1 MGCCLI
7 LIGILSGNYHLYPV
21 KESFQF
27 DTTFMYVASVLVC
40 SKVYQFRHPDATP
53 RAYYS
58 FGTIA
63 ILLIFETY
71 GYCAPTSKN
80 IDAVNV
86 FYLIGFY
93 VGFLAFVFSFYKTLY
108 LQGDKIEIT
117 TRPLL
122 GCVGCTSL

>member
-7 LIGILSGNYHLYPV
+7 SIGILSGSYHLYPV

-27 DTTFMYVASVLVC
+27 DTTFMYVASVLVY

-58 FGTIA
+58 FGIIA

-71 GYCAPTSKN
+71 GYYAPTSKN

-93 VGFLAFVFSFYKTLY
+93 LGFRCWIQILHGFPEGQIKKSVNVSQPK
-108 LQGDKIEIT
+108 
-117 TRPLL
+117 
-122 GCVGCTSL
+122 